1 MVIVMH
7 PTGSAADIV
16 AVVEAAEAA
25 GCEAHVSRGDS
36 RTIIG
41 LAGQVDQLEAA
52 ALRHLRGVADVVRIS
67 VPYRLVSRDH
77 HVQRTTVRVDG
88 VPIGPGTVTLI
99 AGPCAVET
107 PEQTLRAARMA
118 KAAGAALLRGGAY
131 KPRTS
136 PYAFQGLGE
145 AGLRILAEVR
155 AETGL
160 PVVTEVVDAADVE
173 LVAEYADML
182 QVGTRNAQNFAL
194 LQAVGGIGKPV
205 MLKRGMSA
213 TIEEW
218 LMAAEYIAQRGNLD
232 IVLCERGIRTF
243 ETATRNTLD
252 ISAVP
257 VAQRLSHLP
266 VIVDPSH
273 SGGRRDLVLPLA
285 RAAIAVGADGLI
297 VDVHPRPEQ
306 ALCDGSQALVDGD
319 LRELA
324 RVMTVLPPLGGR
336 TRAHPPAPVTLSGAA
351 HARLVV
357 GAAAAS
363 A

>member
-1 MVIVMH
+1 MVIVMG
-7 PTGSAADIV
+7 PDSTQED
-16 AVVEAAEAA
+16 VEAIVEIIDTA
-25 GCEAHVSRGDS
+25 GGDAFVSRGVS

-41 LAGQVDQLEAA
+41 LVGDVAQFSTLN
-52 ALRHLRGVADVVRIS
+52 LRGMRGVADVMRVTA
-67 VPYRLVSRDH
+67 PYKLVSRDNH
-77 HVQRTTVRVDG
+77 PERSTVRVGG

-107 PEQTLRAARMA
+107 PQQTLEAAQMA
-118 KAAGAALLRGGAY
+118 RAAGATLLRGGAY

-145 AGLRILAEVR
+145 AGLRILADVR
-155 AETGL
+155 EQTGL
-160 PVVTEVVDAADVE
+160 PIVTEVVDAHDVE
-173 LVAEYADML
+173 LVASYADML

-205 MLKRGMSA
+205 MLKRGMNA

-252 ISAVP
+252 VSAVP

-266 VIVDPSH
+266 VIIDPSH
-273 SGGRRDLVLPLA
+273 SGGHRDLVLPLT
-285 RAAIAVGADGLI
+285 RAAIAVGADGVI
-297 VDVHPRPEQ
+297 IDVHPHPEQ
-306 ALCDGSQALVDGD
+306 ALCDGPQALVDGD
-319 LRELA
+319 LDELA
-324 RVMTVLPPLGGR
+324 RVMREFPPLLGKIAAGDAL
-336 TRAHPPAPVTLSGAA
+336 TPA
-351 HARLVV
+351 
-357 GAAAAS
+357 
-363 A
+363 